1 MERVSGYIA
10 TDGSFFTTAEAC
22 RAHEEEIER
31 TTGMASRAKAV
42 VECFSQGT
50 FLSKKTWD
58 DSLLPAPLLEFI
70 AAIPEEDL
78 EDLWNNQIMHL
89 FLVEERRVSE
99 DEFRKALYQI
109 PASGGSRKANDWD
122 YFVLRC
128 EAAYRLLDFVLNKT
142 P

>member
-58 DSLLPAPLLEFI
+58 DSLLPVPLLEFI

-89 FLVEERRVSE
+89 FLVEER
-99 DEFRKALYQI
+99 DELVKKNFAKRFIRYPP
-109 PASGGSRKANDWD
+109 PADPEKQMTGITLS
-122 YFVLRC
+122 
-128 EAAYRLLDFVLNKT
+128 
-142 P
+142 